1 MAETR
6 RRSSFH
12 QGRMLYQVNMQE
24 LHPQSPEGVMAQPS
38 SQAAF
43 NSLLTKTHVQH
54 ALIQP
59 GGRHNDLPTV
69 RHSAGDVG
77 SEGQHY

>member
-1 MAETR
+1 
-6 RRSSFH
+6 
-12 QGRMLYQVNMQE
+12 MLYPANMHE
-24 LHPQSPEGVMAQPS
+24 LHSQSPEGVMAQPS
-38 SQAAF
+38 SQATF

-69 RHSAGDVG
+69 RHSAGW
-77 SEGQHY
+77 

>member
-1 MAETR
+1 
-6 RRSSFH
+6 
-12 QGRMLYQVNMQE
+12 MQE
-24 LHPQSPEGVMAQPS
+24 LYAQSPDDMMAQPS
-38 SQAAF
+38 SQATF